1 MYAAAAFRLNELVA
15 KGDGLAIIEQG
26 LNFGG
31 GSLQNFGINSNTSA
45 NGFIKCLYKRRE
57 IANLAVAQS
66 VISGVNQGAK
76 PNNNDSR
83 MQQTGSPNPRRY
95 LKAGSG
101 VPAAS
106 AAGAEN
112 PAASPVRTKLKD
124 MTN

>member
-1 MYAAAAFRLNELVA
+1 MNELVA

-76 PNNNDSR
+76 PNNDSR
-83 MQQTGSPNPRRY
+83 M
-95 LKAGSG
+95 
-101 VPAAS
+101 
-106 AAGAEN
+106 
-112 PAASPVRTKLKD
+112 
-124 MTN
+124 